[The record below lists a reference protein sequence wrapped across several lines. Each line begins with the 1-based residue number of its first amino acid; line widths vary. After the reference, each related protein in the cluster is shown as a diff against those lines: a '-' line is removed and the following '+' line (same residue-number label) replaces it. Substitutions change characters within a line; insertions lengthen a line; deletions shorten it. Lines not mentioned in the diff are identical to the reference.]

1 MINIIDVTGY
11 VLLSNGFRALFL
23 VIFIFTGLF
32 AAAGQADPEKETM
45 TFELSEVSNCVSDTY
60 SDSRVTFI
68 CDR

>member
-1 MINIIDVTGY
+1 MSNIIGY

-32 AAAGQADPEKETM
+32 AAAGQTNPAKETM
-45 TFELSEVSNCVSDTY
+45 KFDLSEVSNCISTTYNDT
-60 SDSRVTFI
+60 RVTFV